1 LREPEASDAVPPRP
15 DAGEVGSPGGG
26 RWRRLHPAAVAVWIA
41 SSFTGLLLPLLVVL
55 VIGGR
60 SGPEGFTLLFAAV
73 VVVANVVRWWRFEY
87 RVDGRTLRVRGGLL
101 QRWERTLPPARIQ
114 SVDVVEKLTHRVFGV
129 VELRIEVVG
138 GQTTEAQL
146 VALPPEGAR
155 ELRELL
161 IADRTDDRRLDA
173 VAPLI
178 RMRPTDLLLA
188 GLTGGRVAVA
198 AAIAGWVFQVL
209 PEGTIVSALD
219 RLVGTT
225 RSQLATVVAIA
236 AALVLVSLVISLVT
250 TVAVHWDHTVV
261 REGDRLTITRGL
273 LQTRRSVIPMPRIQA
288 IRLEE
293 NLLRRALGLASVR
306 VLTAGYGRGGEG
318 ELQTSML
325 IPVARRATSAS
336 IVESVL
342 GADGLTEVGLAAAP
356 PAALTLRAGVATV
369 VATAGAAG
377 AWLSWGTVGAAA
389 AGLTSLGVLL
399 ALAYVSWRNLGHAV
413 APPHVVAR
421 WGTLVRRTSFANHAN
436 VQHLVL
442 RRSPAQRAL
451 GLATVTLAIPR
462 ASASF
467 VDVDAE
473 VAEGRFAELSG
484 RIGAGVT
491 VVTSA

>member
-1 LREPEASDAVPPRP
+1 LREPEASEAVPPRP
-15 DAGEVGSPGGG
+15 DAGGTGSPRG
-26 RWRRLHPAAVAVWIA
+26 RSWRRLHPAAIAVWIA
-41 SSFTGLLLPLLVVL
+41 SSFAGLLLPLLVVL
-55 VIGGR
+55 VVGGR
-60 SGPEGFTLLFAAV
+60 SGPERFTLLFAAV
-73 VVVANVVRWWRFEY
+73 VVVANVIRWWRFEY
-87 RVDGRTLRVRGGLL
+87 RVDGQTLRVRGGLL

-114 SVDVVEKLTHRVFGV
+114 SVDVVERLTHRLFGV
-129 VELRIEVVG
+129 VELRVEVVG

-146 VALPPEGAR
+146 VALPPRDAG

-161 IADRTDDRRLDA
+161 IADRKDDRSPGA
-173 VAPLI
+173 VAPLV

-198 AAIAGWVFQVL
+198 AAIAGWAFQVL
-209 PEGTIVSALD
+209 PEAAIVSALD
-219 RLVGTT
+219 RLVGAT
-225 RSQLATVVAIA
+225 RSQLATVVAIVA
-236 AALVLVSLVISLVT
+236 SLILVSLVISLVT
-250 TVAVHWDHTVV
+250 TVAVHWNHTVV

-306 VLTAGYGRGGEG
+306 VLTAGYGPGGDG
-318 ELQTSML
+318 DLRTSML
-325 IPVARRATSAS
+325 VPVARRATSAS
-336 IVESVL
+336 IVGSVL
-342 GADGLTEVGLAAAP
+342 GADGLTGVALARAP
-356 PAALTLRAGVATV
+356 RAALTLRACAATV
-369 VATAGAAG
+369 VAAGAGAGASLLWGTAGAVA
-377 AWLSWGTVGAAA
+377 T
-389 AGLTSLGVLL
+389 GLTSLGALV

-413 APPHVVAR
+413 APPHVIAR
-421 WGTLVRRTSFANHAN
+421 WGTLVRRTSFADHAN

-484 RIGAGVT
+484 HIGAGVT
-491 VVTSA
+491 AVPSA

>member
-1 LREPEASDAVPPRP
+1 LREPGASDAVPPRP
-15 DAGEVGSPGGG
+15 DAGEAGPPGDGP
-26 RWRRLHPAAVAVWIA
+26 WRRLHPAAIAVWIA
-41 SSFTGLLLPLLVVL
+41 SSFAGLLLPLLVVL
-55 VIGGR
+55 VVGGR
-60 SGPEGFTLLFAAV
+60 AGPERFTLLFAAV
-73 VVVANVVRWWRFEY
+73 VVVGNVIRWWRFEY
-87 RVDGRTLRVRGGLL
+87 RVDERTLRVRGGLV

-114 SVDVVEKLTHRVFGV
+114 SVDVVEKLTHRLFGV
-129 VELRIEVVG
+129 VELRVEVVG
-138 GQTTEAQL
+138 GQATEAQL
-146 VALPPEGAR
+146 VALPPRDAG

-161 IADRTDDRRLDA
+161 IADRTDDRGPGA
-173 VAPLI
+173 VPPLL
-178 RMRPTDLLLA
+178 RMRPADLLLA

-209 PEGTIVSALD
+209 PEGAIVSALD
-219 RLVGTT
+219 RLVGAT
-225 RSQLATVVAIA
+225 RSQLATVVAIVA
-236 AALVLVSLVISLVT
+236 SLVLISLLISLVT
-250 TVAVHWDHTVV
+250 TVAVHWNHTVV

-306 VLTAGYGRGGEG
+306 VLTAGYGPGGEG

-325 IPVARRATSAS
+325 VPVARRATSAS
-336 IVESVL
+336 IVGAVL
-342 GADGLTEVGLAAAP
+342 GADGLTDVALAPAP
-356 PAALTLRAGVATV
+356 RAALALRAGAATV
-369 VATAGAAG
+369 AA
-377 AWLSWGTVGAAA
+377 AAAA
-389 AGLTSLGVLL
+389 AGAAPLWGPAAAVATGLASLGALL
-399 ALAYVSWRNLGHAV
+399 ALAYVSWRNLGHAI
-413 APPHVVAR
+413 APPHVIAR

-467 VDVDAE
+467 VDVDQE

-484 RIGAGVT
+484 RIGAGSTLVR
-491 VVTSA
+491 SA